1 MTPARARVPD
11 LPAARPTSGAPTG
24 MQSDAIHLMLTTST
38 STERIAQAAR
48 ANRTARVL
56 RLRRLD
62 RRAEQAATRARLVR
76 LAMT

>member
-1 MTPARARVPD
+1 
-11 LPAARPTSGAPTG
+11 
-24 MQSDAIHLMLTTST
+24 MQSDAIHLMLATST

-62 RRAEQAATRARLVR
+62 RRAEQATARARLVR
-76 LAMT
+76 LALT